1 MDETEDVEIHPDE
14 PPELPGLKG
23 DSSTAITY
31 ALKLTNTPA
40 PGLGQIVAV
49 ATATAVYTI
58 LSWLT
63 IISLPSGISII
74 SSVFLAIGF
83 GIPFALWFGGW
94 AFVIA
99 YIGNFVG
106 AGLLAGLPLL
116 LAIPFGTVDL
126 LQLGLP
132 MLLYRLFARR
142 FGISPI
148 GKDVYTVRGFLFFLV
163 AAVLVNNI
171 LGGLYGN
178 LILIWG
184 GINPANTLLPGWFA
198 WSLSNVVITLVIG
211 SILLRTLGPAVE
223 RFGLTVRNFL
233 S

>member
-1 MDETEDVEIHPDE
+1 MSEKEEQPLEVRPNE
-14 PPELPGLKG
+14 PPELTNKV
-23 DSSTAITY
+23 STAISY
-31 ALKLTNTPA
+31 SLRIRNTPA

-58 LSWLT
+58 LSWLA
-63 IISLPSGISII
+63 IISLPSGISIVSAI
-74 SSVFLAIGF
+74 FLAIGF

-116 LAIPFGTVDL
+116 LALPFGTVDL

-132 MLLYRLFARR
+132 MLLYRLFAKRL
-142 FGISPI
+142 GISPI

-163 AAVLVNNI
+163 IAVLINNI

-178 LILIWG
+178 LILVWG
-184 GINPANTLLPGWFA
+184 GFNPPSALLLGWFT
-198 WSLSNVVITLVIG
+198 WSLSNIVVTLVIG

>member
-1 MDETEDVEIHPDE
+1 MDETEDVEVHPHE
-14 PPELPGLKG
+14 PPELPGPKG
-23 DSSTAITY
+23 NISTAITY
-31 ALKLTNTPA
+31 SLRLKNSPA

-58 LSWLT
+58 LSWLA

-184 GINPANTLLPGWFA
+184 GINPTNTLLPGWFT
-198 WSLSNVVITLVIG
+198 WSLSNVVVTLVIG

>member
-1 MDETEDVEIHPDE
+1 MDETEDVEIHPHE
-14 PPELPGLKG
+14 PPELHGLKG

-31 ALKLTNTPA
+31 TLRLKNTPA

-58 LSWLT
+58 LSWLA

-116 LAIPFGTVDL
+116 LAIPFGSVDL

-184 GINPANTLLPGWFA
+184 GINPTNTLLPGWFT
-198 WSLSNVVITLVIG
+198 WSLSNVVVTLVIG

>member
-1 MDETEDVEIHPDE
+1 MTEPEEQPIEVRPDE
-14 PPELPGLKG
+14 PPGLTHTT
-23 DSSTAITY
+23 STVISY
-31 ALKLTNTPA
+31 SLRLKDTPA
-40 PGLGQIVAV
+40 PSLGQVVAV

-58 LSWLT
+58 LSWLA
-63 IISLPSGISII
+63 IISLPSGISVI
-74 SSVFLAIGF
+74 SAVFLAIGF

-116 LAIPFGTVDL
+116 LALPFGTVDL

-132 MLLYRLFARR
+132 MLLYRLFAKRV
-142 FGISPI
+142 GISPI

-184 GINPANTLLPGWFA
+184 GLNPPSTLLPGWFA
-198 WSLSNVVITLVIG
+198 WSLSNIVVTLVIG

-223 RFGLTVRNFL
+223 RFGLTVRHFL

>member
-1 MDETEDVEIHPDE
+1 MSEKDEQPLEVRPNE
-14 PPELPGLKG
+14 PPQLANKV
-23 DSSTAITY
+23 STAISY
-31 ALKLTNTPA
+31 SLRLRNTPA
-40 PGLGQIVAV
+40 PSLGQIVAV

-58 LSWLT
+58 LSWLA
-63 IISLPSGISII
+63 IISLPSGISIVSAI
-74 SSVFLAIGF
+74 FLAIGF

-116 LAIPFGTVDL
+116 LALPFGTVDL

-132 MLLYRLFARR
+132 MLLYRLFAKRL
-142 FGISPI
+142 GISPI

-163 AAVLVNNI
+163 VAVLINNI

-178 LILIWG
+178 LILVWG
-184 GINPANTLLPGWFA
+184 GFNPPSALLLGWFT
-198 WSLSNVVITLVIG
+198 WSLSNIVVTLVIG